1 MAKNSWVPDVLSIK
15 SIEHPAISIDHPL
28 PWPWGLGA
36 LGPWGPGPPSGA
48 DDLDAAGTDAVA
60 PAARAAECRGERGR
74 RAGGALVAELVGV

>member
-1 MAKNSWVPDVLSIK
+1 MFYPLNPLI
-15 SIEHPAISIDHPL
+15 IQPYPLIIHPPG
-28 PWPWGLGA
+28 PGA